1 MGLGPEALTKIAL
14 SLAAIGLVWLVRKLV
29 LRLGVRRFDDARTR
43 YQWAK
48 VSAYVAF
55 VVLLLALGQ
64 IWITAI
70 RGLGTFL
77 GLLSAGLAIALR
89 DVVANLAGWAFIV
102 LRHPFH
108 VGDRVQTG
116 EHRGDVVDIRLF
128 QFTLL
133 EIGNW
138 VDAEQSTG
146 RIIHVPN
153 QKVFAEPLANYTDE
167 FPYVWH
173 ELAVLLTFE
182 SDWRKAKSILER
194 IVQERAGTI
203 ADEATR
209 AVRKASRK
217 FLIFYTTLTP
227 KVYTDVRDSRVRLTL
242 RFLSPVRRRRGFTE
256 ELWEA
261 ILDAFEGEPD
271 IELAYPTQR
280 LFLNPVEGK
289 RGARAPLPGPLAEPS
304 EGGDSRAGNPPD
316 DQPPI
321 G

>member
-1 MGLGPEALTKIAL
+1 MW
-14 SLAAIGLVWLVRKLV
+14 AIRRLV
-29 LRLGVRRFDDARTR
+29 LRLVGGRSDDPRTR
-43 YQWAK
+43 YQWGK

-55 VVLLLALGQ
+55 VVLILVLSQ

-89 DVVANLAGWAFIV
+89 DVVTNLAGWAFIV

-108 VGDRVQTG
+108 VGDRVQAG

-146 RIIHVPN
+146 RVIHIPN
-153 QKVFAEPLANYTDE
+153 ATVFSAPLANYTDE

-173 ELAVLLTFE
+173 ELPVLLTFE
-182 SDWRKAKSILER
+182 SDWRKAKAILER

-227 KVYTDVRDSRVRLTL
+227 KVYTDVRDSGVRLTL
-242 RFLSPVRRRRGFTE
+242 RFISPVRRRRGFTE

-261 ILDAFEGEPD
+261 ILDAFDAESD
-271 IELAYPTQR
+271 IELAYPTHR
-280 LFLNPVEGK
+280 VFVNPLEGK
-289 RGARAPLPGPLAEPS
+289 RGARAPLPGPLAEPTAD
-304 EGGDSRAGNPPD
+304 GDPRDGNPHGD